1 MYRLFLRYQMTTYL
15 MAIASFAIIYSLSI
29 LVQIN
34 LLSTRDDGCFRAS
47 VYEHVQQERIFNI
60 TDPSKVIDTNLRVY
74 EEIIKLAAE
83 KVCQID

>member
-1 MYRLFLRYQMTTYL
+1 
-15 MAIASFAIIYSLSI
+15 MAIVSFAII
-29 LVQIN
+29 LVQID
-34 LLSTRDDGCFRAS
+34 LLSTRDDGYFRAS

-60 TDPSKVIDTNLRVY
+60 TDPFKIIDTNLRVY